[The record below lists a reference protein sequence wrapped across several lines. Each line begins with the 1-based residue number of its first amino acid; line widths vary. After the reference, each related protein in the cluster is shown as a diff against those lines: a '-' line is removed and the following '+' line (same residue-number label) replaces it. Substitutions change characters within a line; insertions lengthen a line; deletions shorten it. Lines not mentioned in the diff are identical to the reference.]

1 MTYVSIDGSVLEGG
15 GQILRNSVSLSALLN
30 TPISIT
36 NIRTGRKPPGLKN
49 QHRVG
54 IEVAAEICSGRV
66 QGATNGSTVVE
77 FYPSST
83 KLPCHATAD
92 AVTAGSTALLLQTA
106 LPMLL
111 FAPVSLDEAMAPSS
125 RPEPSTLI
133 IRGGTNAS
141 QAPQIEYTQHILV
154 PFLKRHF
161 GLDRGLEISLKKRG
175 YFPKGGG
182 ELLVSVPSRI
192 EPLRPIQLS
201 TEQGRV
207 IRIGGLSHV
216 GRLPASLATEMA
228 GGALKRLAEAGFKS
242 STDPLEP
249 NGSQQETV
257 IPIEI
262 KIKRERNDDCLGAG
276 SGIVLWAEL
285 EGGGMIGGSA
295 LGRKNVSPA
304 QVGEAAADELIK
316 GLKEGGCV
324 DEYLQDQIIIFM
336 ALAAGTSSV
345 LTGPTSLHTQ
355 TAIWVAE
362 KLTQAKFDVV
372 EQPSG
377 QCVISCQGIAYQR
390 AAE

>member
-1 MTYVSIDGSVLEGG
+1 MANVSIDGSVLEGG

-36 NIRTGRKPPGLKN
+36 KIRTGRKPPGLRN

-54 IEVAAEICSGRV
+54 IEAAAGICSGHV
-66 QGATNGSTVVE
+66 QGAKNGSTAID
-77 FYPSST
+77 FHPSST
-83 KLPCHATAD
+83 KIPCHVTAD

-111 FAPVSLDEAMAPSS
+111 FAPVPPEEALPL
-125 RPEPSTLI
+125 EPSTLVL
-133 IRGGTNAS
+133 RGGTNAS

-161 GLDRGLEISLKKRG
+161 GVDSRLEISLNKRG
-175 YFPKGGG
+175 YYPKGGG
-182 ELLVSVPSRI
+182 ELIPSRI
-192 EPLRPIQLS
+192 EPLKPIQLS
-201 TEQGRV
+201 NEQGRV

-228 GGALKRLAEAGFKS
+228 GCALKRLARAGFRS
-242 STDPLEP
+242 STIDSVE
-249 NGSQQETV
+249 SRQEMV

-262 KIKRERNDDCLGAG
+262 QTKREGNDDCLGAG

-295 LGRKNVSPA
+295 LGRKNVLPA

-324 DEYLQDQIIIFM
+324 DEHLQDQIIVFM
-336 ALAAGTSSV
+336 ALAAGRSSV
-345 LTGPTSLHTQ
+345 LTGPISLHTR
-355 TAIWVAE
+355 TAIWLAE
-362 KLTQAKFDVV
+362 KLTEAKFSVV

-377 QCVISCQGIAYQR
+377 QCVISCEGIAYQR
-390 AAE
+390 TSA